1 MKKIEKKQKK
11 TERAIITS
19 ANAKEHLLSARS
31 MMDEMNASII
41 LHKQNLFNQKMKD
54 DSSRKESEKMDIQ
67 NRHELT
73 LQEQKLNAVN
83 SLI

>member
-1 MKKIEKKQKK
+1 MKKIEKTQKK
-11 TERAIITS
+11 KAIITS
-19 ANAKEHLLSARS
+19 ASAKEHLLKARS

-54 DSSRKESEKMDIQ
+54 ESAKKENEKEEMK
-67 NRHELT
+67 NRHELI